1 MDRDQLEGYEREI
14 TTLLTGWGIGS
25 VVAGTAV
32 ALLGRRTGSKQWMR
46 FGRQTALWG
55 AVDALIAGAG
65 VLSRSRRGELT
76 QEQVDFEATK
86 LRVMLL
92 LNAAADVVYI
102 AGGAHIAFH
111 AKPGRVDPPTP
122 ETTSFRMGRGDGVAM
137 VIQGA
142 FLLALDAT
150 YARKLSA
157 QAPKLGEASNFG

>member
-1 MDRDQLEGYEREI
+1 MDRDELEGYEREI
-14 TTLLTGWGIGS
+14 TALLTVWAAGS
-25 VVAGTAV
+25 VIKGTAI
-32 ALLGRRTGSKQWMR
+32 ALIGRRTGRKQWVR
-46 FGRQTALWG
+46 FGRQTAMWG

-65 VLSRSRRGELT
+65 ALSRSRRGELT

-111 AKPGRVDPPTP
+111 AKSGPP
-122 ETTSFRMGRGDGVAM
+122 ERTSFRMGRGDGLAIL
-137 VIQGA
+137 IQGA

-150 YARKLSA
+150 YARKLA
-157 QAPKLGEASNFG
+157 A